1 MSVKHGLL
9 ALLERRSMH
18 GYELRRELE
27 DELGPEWAVNYGQIY
42 TTLERLERDGL
53 LVHCA
58 TVSSEDAPDRKLY
71 TATPAGRT
79 ELRAW
84 YLSPVPDAE
93 SARDE
98 LYARIAL
105 ALTSD
110 VEVADIIQ
118 AQRKMLLQRIGRL
131 TETKERLDVKLDL
144 ASVLRLDLAIVKTDA
159 VIRWL
164 DSAEAKI
171 RRSAMSDPAGV
182 TAVRRPGRTRQPDGV
197 EDAEGATT
205 RRGRT

>member
-42 TTLERLERDGL
+42 ATLERLERDGF
-53 LVHCA
+53 VVRSE
-58 TVSSEDAPDRKLY
+58 TISSEDAPDRKLY
-71 TATPAGRT
+71 TVTPSGRA

-84 YLSPVPDAE
+84 YLAPVPDAE

-110 VEVADIIQ
+110 VDVADVIQ
-118 AQRKMLLQRIGRL
+118 AQRKMLLWRIGRL
-131 TETKERLDVKLDL
+131 TETKERLDLELDL
-144 ASVLRLDLAIVKTDA
+144 ASVLRLDLAIMKTDA

-164 DSAEAKI
+164 DGAESKI
-171 RRSAMSDPAGV
+171 GKAAASNPMGV
-182 TAVRRPGRTRQPDGV
+182 AAVRRPQRTRQPD
-197 EDAEGATT
+197 EAEHAGAPAP
-205 RRGRT
+205 RRERT